1 MRQGAV
7 PGSREFRVGKV
18 YESIDARIRKWIGKQ
33 HMFFVATAPLAGTG
47 SVNLSPK
54 GYDTLRVLD
63 DNTLAFLDY
72 GGSGVET
79 IAHVRENGRIVI
91 MMCSFSGRPKIY
103 RFHGRGSVVMST
115 DEEFAALAAK
125 FDRTELGVRAI
136 VRVDVERISDSCGYG
151 VPFYDYR
158 GQRPTSV
165 EHIRDNGADDIREYL
180 KEKNPQSIDG
190 LPGISAEEAEAW
202 EPPVDS
208 FR

>member
-1 MRQGAV
+1 M
-7 PGSREFRVGKV
+7 PGSRGSPVGTV
-18 YESIDARIRKWIGKQ
+18 YEAIDSKIRTWIEKQ
-33 HMFFVATAPLAGTG
+33 HVFFVATAPLAETG

-63 DNTLAFLDY
+63 DRTLAFLDY

-91 MMCSFSGRPKIY
+91 MMCSFSGLPKIY
-103 RFHGRGSVVMST
+103 RFHGRGSVVMPT
-115 DEEFAALAAK
+115 DAEFADLAAK

-158 GQRPTSV
+158 GERPTSV
-165 EHIRDNGADDIREYL
+165 QHIRDNGPGDIREYL
-180 KEKNPQSIDG
+180 KEKNPRSIDG

-208 FR
+208 VR